1 MKKRQIR
8 LTIRND
14 GDSPIL
20 TFLQEQ
26 TGRRLRKFL
35 YELEL
40 LETSPVL
47 GPPHVKAIRMAPGIF
62 ELRMRLGQMQRILFL
77 LSEDGSAVLLCGFC
91 KRHDRDLYKALR
103 VARAL
108 RSALVSGEAY
118 TRILDTR
125 EYENEKDE
133 PPA

>member
-14 GDSPIL
+14 GYSPIL
-20 TFLQEQ
+20 TFLQQQ
-26 TGRRLRKFL
+26 TRRCHAKLL
-35 YELEL
+35 YELKL
-40 LETSPVL
+40 LETAPVL
-47 GPPHVKAIRMAPGIF
+47 CQPHVKAIRVEPGIF

-77 LSEDGSAVLLCGFC
+77 LSGDDSVVLLCGFC
-91 KRHDRDLYKALR
+91 KHHDRDLYKALR

-108 RSALVSGEAY
+108 RSALVSGEAH